1 MNEETV
7 EQTQGIAGQ
16 GTSVPSVERDLQS
29 ASNTTIVK
37 ETNESNKENVLKE
50 STDKAISETAT
61 NKPATTSKNKTSRD
75 KNGGG
80 VTGSRVT
87 SKSHISGSESGGNS
101 VGTSR
106 KPTPNSQASLA
117 GNYILEPDPKV
128 KIALKMSYLLCI
140 RKLINGMLAPN
151 SSRLKFFLSV
161 YFIPQL
167 ICSRE
172 QQIVGENTDDFLNE

>member
-1 MNEETV
+1 MKTTSPVNEETV

-29 ASNTTIVK
+29 ANNTTIVK
-37 ETNESNKENVLKE
+37 ESNESNKENVLKE

-61 NKPATTSKNKTSRD
+61 NKPTTTSKNKTSRD

-128 KIALKMSYLLCI
+128 KIALIMSCLLCI
-140 RKLINGMLAPN
+140 RK
-151 SSRLKFFLSV
+151 SSMQGLHGKIYQWDARTK
-161 YFIPQL
+161 
-167 ICSRE
+167 
-172 QQIVGENTDDFLNE
+172 

>member
-1 MNEETV
+1 MKTTSPVNEETV

-87 SKSHISGSESGGNS
+87 SKSHISGSESG
-101 VGTSR
+101 TLR

-128 KIALKMSYLLCI
+128 KIALIMSCLLCI
-140 RKLINGMLAPN
+140 RK
-151 SSRLKFFLSV
+151 SSMQGLHGKIYQWDARTK
-161 YFIPQL
+161 
-167 ICSRE
+167 
-172 QQIVGENTDDFLNE
+172 